1 MEKSKKEFII
11 NEITY
16 TNIVKIYD
24 GDYSKVYLGE
34 DQKTKKK
41 YAIKI
46 LKPES
51 DLKKEVSI
59 LIKVSALNN
68 PYIINLITYGEGHI
82 KKNKK
87 NSFEEKKYVVL
98 EYALKGDIFDYINK
112 ANNGLEEIYAKFIFK
127 KILDGV
133 QAIHEA
139 GICHRDLKM
148 TNILMDEFFN
158 PKICD
163 FGFATETQ
171 DENGP
176 KLLTEYLGTPNYAAP
191 EMYEGKPYDGV
202 KADIFSLGVI
212 LLNLVTSNIGFKDAK
227 EEDKYYIN
235 IKKKKYDKYWEEVEN
250 EIGTVPD
257 QVKNL
262 YIKMVAYE
270 PSERPSIK
278 EILGDPWMKQIKDLD
293 KEGEE
298 YKTLENE
305 VFKKFKELENQIHN
319 GNETVD
325 TNNNFNEKIDLEKNK
340 GLSDDEFEKR
350 YFNLDLP
357 PKYILKTGLN
367 MKHYIKINGDLN
379 PTGFMNSFA
388 NEIKKKYGEKCEIKE
403 NELKLKF
410 NAIFENS
417 EKNQNE
423 ENEELKEGKENSNDD
438 EIVIKR
444 KESIIQI
451 KLFESANGGY
461 VVRFNRNQG
470 EIEDYHKHLNN
481 LKKIIKNLL

>member
-163 FGFATETQ
+163 
-171 DENGP
+171 
-176 KLLTEYLGTPNYAAP
+176 
-191 EMYEGKPYDGV
+191 
-202 KADIFSLGVI
+202 
-212 LLNLVTSNIGFKDAK
+212 LVS
-227 EEDKYYIN
+227 
-235 IKKKKYDKYWEEVEN
+235 
-250 EIGTVPD
+250 
-257 QVKNL
+257 Q
-262 YIKMVAYE
+262 
-270 PSERPSIK
+270 
-278 EILGDPWMKQIKDLD
+278 Q
-293 KEGEE
+293 
-298 YKTLENE
+298 
-305 VFKKFKELENQIHN
+305 
-319 GNETVD
+319 
-325 TNNNFNEKIDLEKNK
+325 
-340 GLSDDEFEKR
+340 
-350 YFNLDLP
+350 
-357 PKYILKTGLN
+357 
-367 MKHYIKINGDLN
+367 
-379 PTGFMNSFA
+379 
-388 NEIKKKYGEKCEIKE
+388 
-403 NELKLKF
+403 KLKMKM
-410 NAIFENS
+410 A
-417 EKNQNE
+417 
-423 ENEELKEGKENSNDD
+423 
-438 EIVIKR
+438 
-444 KESIIQI
+444 
-451 KLFESANGGY
+451 
-461 VVRFNRNQG
+461 
-470 EIEDYHKHLNN
+470 LNY
-481 LKKIIKNLL
+481 